1 MPWDVEKKVILEN
14 MVSNLS
20 INSNVNDYKR
30 IVRQLGDMYK
40 EKMADVLSGST
51 TPTLATERADA
62 ETDIAA
68 LVTEFDQ
75 DTSKNPL

>member
-1 MPWDVEKKVILEN
+1 MPWDVEKKVILET

-51 TPTLATERADA
+51 TPTLATERSDA

-68 LVTEFDQ
+68 LVAEFDQ